1 MTQRGR
7 VLRDTSAGSGLLAM
21 DGKQYSFTLEG
32 AWRSD
37 VPPKVG
43 MVVIVDLASDGTVRA
58 VSAVPESQLAKEQA
72 ELALVAARE
81 RGSALAS
88 SMVARFGLPSLVA
101 LGALIVGW
109 FFLAAVSI
117 KTPLGGTSFTF
128 WQVLGFLHSA
138 GNGLE
143 ALAQNFS
150 GGGGGG
156 STGIYGLVAIV
167 AIVAPFVHHFWKDRR
182 AVLGGVLPLLF
193 MLLVLLLIRH
203 SLNSGFDS
211 ASGAA
216 SGPFADFAKQAR
228 EEAMKAVSI
237 GLGVYVSLLASLYFA
252 GSAIRRFLVSRAS
265 EPDAA
270 ARPWAVET

>member
-7 VLRDTSAGSGLLAM
+7 VLRDTGSGPGLLAV

-43 MVVIVDLASDGTVRA
+43 MVVTVDLASDGTVRA
-58 VSAVPESQLAKEQA
+58 VTAVPESQLAREQA
-72 ELALVAARE
+72 EVAIAAARE
-81 RGSALAS
+81 RGSAMAS

-143 ALAQNFS
+143 ALAQNVS
-150 GGGGGG
+150 GGGG

-182 AVLGGVLPLLF
+182 AVLGGLVPLLF
-193 MLLVLLLIRH
+193 MLLVLLMIRH
-203 SLNSGFDS
+203 NLNSGFETAGGAG
-211 ASGAA
+211 AS
-216 SGPFADFAKQAR
+216 PFADFARQAR

-237 GLGVYVSLLASLYFA
+237 GVGMYVSLLAGVYFA
-252 GSAIRRFLVSRAS
+252 GSAIRRFLVSRAG
-265 EPDAA
+265 EPEAP
-270 ARPWAVET
+270 ARPWAVES

>member
-7 VLRDTSAGSGLLAM
+7 VLRDTSAGPGLLAV

-32 AWRSD
+32 SWRSD

-43 MVVIVDLASDGTVRA
+43 MVVMVDLASDGTVRA
-58 VSAVPESQLAKEQA
+58 VSAVPESQVAKEQA

-81 RGSALAS
+81 RGSAMAS
-88 SMVARFGLPSLVA
+88 SLVARFGLPSLVA
-101 LGALIVGW
+101 LAALIAGW

-117 KTPLGGTSFTF
+117 RTPLGGTTFTF

-138 GNGLE
+138 GNGLD

-150 GGGGGG
+150 GGGG

-167 AIVAPFVHHFWKDRR
+167 ALVAPFVHHFWKDRR

-193 MLLVLLLIRH
+193 MLLVLLMIRH
-203 SLNSGFDS
+203 NLNSGFES
-211 ASGAA
+211 ASGNAA
-216 SGPFADFAKQAR
+216 GPFGDFARQAR

-237 GLGVYVSLLASLYFA
+237 GLGVYVSLLAALYFA
-252 GSAIRRFLVSRAS
+252 GSAVRRFLVSRAS